1 MMTQKL
7 EAQVMNDQELEAV
20 SGGGILG
27 SVIDLGVGAIPYFGA
42 ANTVAGFTGNS
53 VGSLVE
59 GLF

>member
-7 EAQVMNDQELEAV
+7 EAQVMNDQELDAV
-20 SGGGILG
+20 NGGGILG
-27 SVIDLGVGAIPYFGA
+27 SVIDLGVGFVPYVGT

>member
-1 MMTQKL
+1 MTTQIL
-7 EAQVMNDQELEAV
+7 ATQVVNDQELEAV
-20 SGGGILG
+20 NGGGLLG
-27 SVIDLGVGAIPYFGA
+27 SVIDLGVAAIPYVGT